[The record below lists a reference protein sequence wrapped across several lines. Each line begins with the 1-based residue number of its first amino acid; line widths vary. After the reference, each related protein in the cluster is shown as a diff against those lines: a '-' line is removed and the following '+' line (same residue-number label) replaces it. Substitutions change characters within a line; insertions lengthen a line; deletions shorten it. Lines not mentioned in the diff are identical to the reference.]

1 MAADAAGKPRAKPTA
16 DAKAAS
22 RADAAGT
29 ATTSAKASAAAA
41 GAAAVSPHRKF
52 LRRVI
57 SSAKVAAYLLAATLV
72 GGTLGYHYIAGLSW
86 LIGFHQAS
94 LLLSGMG
101 PVETNLSDAGRLFE
115 SFYSIFC
122 GVMLLGST
130 GILFTPVIHRIL
142 HAFHVEDSTDGSK

>member
-1 MAADAAGKPRAKPTA
+1 MAADGPGRPARRPAKA
-16 DAKAAS
+16 SKAAS
-22 RADAAGT
+22 TEGAARAAT
-29 ATTSAKASAAAA
+29 ASAKGA
-41 GAAAVSPHRKF
+41 GAATAAGDVSPHRKF

-57 SSAKVAAYLLAATLV
+57 SSAKVAAYLLAATLA
-72 GGTLGYHYIAGLSW
+72 GGTIGYHFIAGLTW
-86 LIGFHQAS
+86 LIAFHQAS

-142 HAFHVEDSTDGSK
+142 HAFHVEDTGTGDK

>member
-1 MAADAAGKPRAKPTA
+1 MAADGADKPGSRPAKPGS
-16 DAKAAS
+16 AKAAP
-22 RADAAGT
+22 AKDAAPR
-29 ATTSAKASAAAA
+29 AASAAD
-41 GAAAVSPHRKF
+41 GGTLSPHRKF

-57 SSAKVAAYLLAATLV
+57 SSAKVAAYLLAATLA
-72 GGTLGYHYIAGLSW
+72 GGTLGYHFIAGLSW
-86 LIGFHQAS
+86 LISFHQAS

-115 SFYSIFC
+115 SLYSIFC

-142 HAFHVEDSTDGSK
+142 HAFHVEDTGSEGK

>member
-1 MAADAAGKPRAKPTA
+1 VAADGKSGAASNAAKGAAAGRRV
-16 DAKAAS
+16 DGAA
-22 RADAAGT
+22 
-29 ATTSAKASAAAA
+29 AKASARGGSSAP
-41 GAAAVSPHRKF
+41 GANPVSPHRKF

-57 SSAKVAAYLLAATLV
+57 SSAKVAGYLLAATLA
-72 GGTLGYHYIAGLSW
+72 GGTVGYHFIAGLSW
-86 LIGFHQAS
+86 LIAFHQAS

-101 PVETNLSDAGRLFE
+101 PVVTDLSDPGRLFE

-142 HAFHVEDSTDGSK
+142 HAFHVEDSDPSGGQ